1 MRVVMRVRNIVCNIT
16 QGLFRMM
23 RGQKRGE
30 LDLRFFGFGYST
42 LGEHAVRH
50 VTQAAMELV
59 APVAA
64 EGVEAVAPALVR
76 RAEIAK

>member
-1 MRVVMRVRNIVCNIT
+1 
-16 QGLFRMM
+16 MM

-30 LDLRFFGFGYST
+30 LDLRFFGYST

-76 RAEIAK
+76 RAEVAK

>member
-1 MRVVMRVRNIVCNIT
+1 MILT
-16 QGLFRMM
+16 LS
-23 RGQKRGE
+23 
-30 LDLRFFGFGYST
+30 DAST
-42 LGEHAVRH
+42 LWEHAVRH

-76 RAEIAK
+76 RAEVAK